1 MESDYITRLD
11 LEYDKKELVKE
22 VESLEFKPVFS
33 SPNIKHTW
41 LKARVKDD
49 IQQLPHIK
57 SLHSLFEGSIV
68 VAYRLQP
75 HAFVHM
81 HVDPTT
87 LCSINIILSDEYAP
101 AEFEGFGKV
110 MYECALFNTSVNHA
124 VPAYDKERLLL
135 KFAYLDTE
143 YGVVRKRLENYLSVD
158 VL

>member
-22 VESLEFKPVFS
+22 VESLEFKSVFS

-41 LKARVKDD
+41 LKAKVEDD
-49 IQQLPHIK
+49 IQQFPHIK
-57 SLHSLFEGSIV
+57 SLHRLFEGSII

-75 HAFVHM
+75 HAFIHM

-124 VPAYDKERLLL
+124 VPAFDKERLLL
-135 KFAYLDTE
+135 KFAYLNTE
-143 YGVVRKRLENYLSVD
+143 YGVVRKRLENYFSVV